1 MKKLFII
8 LIIAFT
14 GSQVI
19 AQEEI
24 EVKYQRDSVIP
35 VKDTRIKKLKTVELS
50 SLQKKQVNKYRRSN
64 KAIQAAIK
72 NNATLNEAAK
82 KEKLK
87 QLKKEKHDTLQA
99 ILTPAQKM
107 KIKQE
112 KKNPPHRGVTN
123 MPNERTAK

>member
-1 MKKLFII
+1 MKKIFII

-14 GSQVI
+14 GSQVS

-35 VKDTRIKKLKTVELS
+35 TGDNRIRKLKTVELS
-50 SLQKKQVNKYRRSN
+50 TLQKKEVKKYKRSN
-64 KAIQAAIK
+64 KAKQAAIK
-72 NNATLNEAAK
+72 NNSALNDAAK
-82 KEKLK
+82 KEKLQ

-99 ILTPAQKM
+99 ILTPAQKL